1 MNRRQKP
8 NLPTLAPALPTNAAL
23 SQLLEAGA
31 GDPNMDR
38 LPLLR
43 ELQTAQ
49 LLIPILQAPGKVG
62 AGRAHNIKMAVL
74 ETSGGRALAGFT
86 NVDAY
91 RRFAPTQKLAHA
103 AIPAVEL
110 CRFARQGQF
119 RAVVLN
125 PGGPYGYEMSPIEF
139 QMVAERLLPDVDGGL
154 RVAPNTPAQIG
165 MPAQRPA
172 DETLQAFRAIA
183 QDAGAA
189 EAYWFWLAIA
199 GGVAHLGLGIAP
211 ADPVLIRAIGEAI
224 NPIWKEARPDN
235 PLLDILP
242 LEEDETSRIIRDKG
256 ECLLPLTKQIPDVP
270 SGD

>member
-1 MNRRQKP
+1 MPKT
-8 NLPTLAPALPTNAAL
+8 PTLAPALPMNAVL

-49 LLIPILQAPGKVG
+49 LLIPILQPPGKVG
-62 AGRAHNIKMAVL
+62 EGRAHNIKMAVL
-74 ETSGGRALAGFT
+74 EMKDGLALSGFT
-86 NVDAY
+86 DVAAY
-91 RRFAPTQKLAHA
+91 RRFAPVQKLTHA
-103 AIPAVEL
+103 AIAAVEL

-119 RAVVLN
+119 RAVVIN
-125 PGGPYGYEMSPIEF
+125 PGGPYGYEMSPTEF
-139 QMVAERLLPDVDGGL
+139 QMVTERLLPDADGGL

-165 MPAQRPA
+165 MPVQRPSE
-172 DETLQAFRAIA
+172 ETLQAFRAIA
-183 QDAGAA
+183 HHAGAI

-211 ADPVLIRAIGEAI
+211 ADPMLIRAIGEAI

-242 LEEDETSRIIRDKG
+242 LEHDETSHIIREKG
-256 ECLLPLTKQIPDVP
+256 ERLLPAESI
-270 SGD
+270 S